1 MGYMRQPAIKTDYW
15 ELRSAEASHAKYG
28 DKFWIPSL
36 EARQTVKRGQAA
48 RLIFDIEVD
57 NEGELKIVGERMW
70 VIVKEK
76 IGDTYIGILDNQP
89 ACSNFED
96 DVYLCLGAEVPF
108 LAEHIIDIDTPPQEH
123 AEWQLGLE
131 PERIWPR

>member
-1 MGYMRQPAIKTDYW
+1 MRKPTIKNDYW
-15 ELRSAEASHAKYG
+15 ELRSAKESHAKYG
-28 DKFWIPSL
+28 DSFWIPAL
-36 EARQTVKRGQAA
+36 EARQTIKRGQAA

-57 NEGELKIVGERMW
+57 DAGKIEVVGERMW

-89 ACSNFED
+89 ACSDFED

-108 LAEHIIDIDTPPQEH
+108 LAEHVIAIDTPPQDH
-123 AEWQLGLE
+123 SDSQLSLE

>member
-1 MGYMRQPAIKTDYW
+1 MRQPSIETDFW
-15 ELRSAEASHAKYG
+15 ELRSAEESHAKYG
-28 DKFWIPSL
+28 DKFWIPALEERQSL
-36 EARQTVKRGQAA
+36 KRGQAA

-57 NEGELKIVGERMW
+57 NEGKIEVVGERMW

-89 ACSNFED
+89 ACSAFED

-108 LAEHIIDIDTPPQEH
+108 LAEYIIAIDMPPQDH
-123 AEWQLGLE
+123 SDWQLSLE
-131 PERIWPR
+131 PARIWPR